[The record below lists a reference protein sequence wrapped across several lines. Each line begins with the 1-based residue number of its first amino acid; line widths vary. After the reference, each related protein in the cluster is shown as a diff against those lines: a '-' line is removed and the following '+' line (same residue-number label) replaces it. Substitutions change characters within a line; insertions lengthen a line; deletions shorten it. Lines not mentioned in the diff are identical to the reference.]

1 MKKLNKKLTLNK
13 ETIASLNNEQ
23 MGDVKGGFTYA
34 LSMGARCRKSNGFGN
49 GNTCKCPTN

>member
-23 MGDVKGGFTYA
+23 MGAVKGGFTYA
-34 LSMGARCRKSNGFGN
+34 LSMGARCIKSKGN
-49 GNTCKCPTN
+49 GHGVTCKCPTN